1 MEQVNKLKQDTN
13 YSEAINIMEETKKF
27 YSDDRDFLDLL
38 TEVKKLQQ
46 TKESEEKERKKV
58 EEIKS
63 AIDEVMNKFHKISEQ
78 MYQQAQAEQA
88 QGGAQEETK
97 QDDNVVDA
105 DFEVKDDK

>member
-46 TKESEEKERKKV
+46 TKESEEKERKK
-58 EEIKS
+58 S
-63 AIDEVMNKFHKISEQ
+63 GRNKISYKNNKN
-78 MYQQAQAEQA
+78 M
-88 QGGAQEETK
+88 
-97 QDDNVVDA
+97 DR
-105 DFEVKDDK
+105 